1 MEQKKY
7 HFETRYQRLLEN
19 LQVSK
24 TILVNYNGQLSQDL
38 ISQLETRVEDSISNF
53 QIPKSPVKKIFFISV
68 ETLQNMLIHGNK
80 DHAGN
85 QHNYFIVSKN
95 GTCVEITSAN
105 LISNDTID
113 FLNEKINKINSF
125 ENDLGLKEYY
135 MDQLTNN
142 HISEKGGAGL
152 GFITMAMK
160 SGNKLKVVFEKICN
174 DFSLFE
180 LTSVVKTE

>member
-1 MEQKKY
+1 MEMEQKKY

-85 QHNYFIVSKN
+85 QIGRAHV
-95 GTCVEITSAN
+95 
-105 LISNDTID
+105 
-113 FLNEKINKINSF
+113 
-125 ENDLGLKEYY
+125 
-135 MDQLTNN
+135 
-142 HISEKGGAGL
+142 
-152 GFITMAMK
+152 
-160 SGNKLKVVFEKICN
+160 
-174 DFSLFE
+174 
-180 LTSVVKTE
+180 